1 MMRFER
7 LKAIGVYFVFDAGSA
22 EAVFVLEKT
31 VARLAAPIIVS
42 DEPSKAAF
50 LREVF
55 TGFLLFFSI
64 RAVTISS
71 LLTD

>member
-1 MMRFER
+1 
-7 LKAIGVYFVFDAGSA
+7 
-22 EAVFVLEKT
+22 VLEKT